1 MAAILSRV
9 HGILY
14 VLLNGRFVSQR
25 GNARFLLLTTKGRR
39 SQRLRTVALLYVS
52 HNGNPSV
59 IASVGGSP
67 SAPSWLLNIRN
78 DPKVKVQ
85 IESVKWAGTA
95 RTATD
100 EEREELWPRFV
111 QCYAGYERYQAKTTR
126 RFPIVIITRDKD

>member
-9 HGILY
+9 HRVLY
-14 VLLNGRFVSQR
+14 VLLNGRFVSRR

-39 SQRLRTVALLYVS
+39 SQRMRTVALLYIS
-52 HNGNPSV
+52 HNGDPSV

-67 SAPSWLLNIRN
+67 SAPGWLLNTRN
-78 DPKVKVQ
+78 DSKVKVQ
-85 IESVKWAGTA
+85 IESIKWAGTA

-111 QCYAGYERYQAKTTR
+111 QCYSGYERYQAKTTR
-126 RFPIVIITRDKD
+126 RFPIVIITPDKD